1 MCLSCCGRVHSLKTY
16 SFYKRKPA
24 PPERRGRQPGLEI
37 QLFARIRVV
46 VAHLAVRRVV
56 DAGGHSQPTGG
67 VQVPMLSP
75 PGLLEGVVGPAA
87 VDQDLGG
94 WSRGRLRSF
103 DARRGNSRRRCG
115 SSGGKHQSR
124 SSGQNN
130 KFLHHSSPGSKTERN
145 ATRTTLPW
153 KLLLR
158 QINYD
163 TGNQPVALRLVATEW
178 VSGSPRPVSQTS
190 LRLWSAFSH

>member
-1 MCLSCCGRVHSLKTY
+1 MVCRSYCGRVLSLK
-16 SFYKRKPA
+16 SHSVYKRKPA
-24 PPERRGRQPGLEI
+24 PPERRGRQPGLEV
-37 QLFARIRVV
+37 QLFAGIGVV

-56 DAGGHSQPTGG
+56 DAGGHGQPTGG

-94 WSRGRLRSF
+94 RGRRGLTGRGNG
-103 DARRGNSRRRCG
+103 RRGRG
-115 SSGGKHQSR
+115 SGGRKHQSR
-124 SSGQNN
+124 SGGQNN
-130 KFLHHSSPGSKTERN
+130 KLLHHSSPSSKTERN

-158 QINYD
+158 QIYYD

-190 LRLWSAFSH
+190 FRLWSAFSH